1 MQRRMLHLRL
11 HAQHF
16 VLSLLPCRRI
26 EGVSD
31 DERQQKV
38 DAQQDCACCGA
49 MVELLLAECA
59 EKSSERRRNVI
70 QSAYVQTYVQLAEK
84 IDLRCMHD
92 DDLQQISH
100 TCPTQD
106 QHGLLAC
113 LLPEYS
119 TRSKGE
125 P

>member
-1 MQRRMLHLRL
+1 M
-11 HAQHF
+11 
-16 VLSLLPCRRI
+16 LSLLPCRRI

-38 DAQQDCACCGA
+38 DAQQDCTCCGA

-84 IDLRCMHD
+84 ID

-125 P
+125 LVAAA

>member
-1 MQRRMLHLRL
+1 MHSKTAPAAGPWWSYCWRNAPKSQ
-11 HAQHF
+11 
-16 VLSLLPCRRI
+16 VN
-26 EGVSD
+26 
-31 DERQQKV
+31 
-38 DAQQDCACCGA
+38 
-49 MVELLLAECA
+49 AE
-59 EKSSERRRNVI
+59 ETSSN
-70 QSAYVQTYVQLAEK
+70 QAYVQTYVQLAEK

-125 P
+125 LVAAA